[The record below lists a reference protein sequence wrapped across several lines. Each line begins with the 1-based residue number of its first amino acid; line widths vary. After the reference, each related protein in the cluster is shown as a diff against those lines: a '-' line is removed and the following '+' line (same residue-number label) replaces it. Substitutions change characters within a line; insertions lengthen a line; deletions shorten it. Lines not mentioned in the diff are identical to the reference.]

1 VARRSRP
8 RSRPRRRRLSKRSRR
23 TQATAWAKGL
33 ALVAGFAG
41 VVAVVVWLGVA
52 WNSSRVPGSFGA
64 LELGPVDYGGGPP
77 VAGHENHVVGVSVVS
92 LREPAG
98 HPDVRIRLVAQ
109 TAEIRLPSGRRIQ
122 ALTFDGRVP
131 GPELRVREGDLV
143 EVTLV
148 NRDIREHVSI
158 HWHGVDLPNAE
169 DGVSGVTQ
177 NSVPPGGSYV
187 YRFRAPY
194 AGTYWYH
201 SHQQSANEVERGL
214 YGALVVLPR
223 TPAKNADIVALA
235 HTLHGVPLLGDSDR
249 EERRHVVAG
258 TPVRLRLINS
268 ADVLRRFGLA
278 GTGFR
283 VVGIDGRDK
292 PGGGVLNGVSIP
304 VPAGGRYDLA
314 FTMPQNPV
322 RLAVRGED
330 VGLVLDPGH
339 GAAPDVHFGAEF
351 DPAIYGTPS
360 APVPASFDRRFAVNI
375 GRRLGFFEGGL
386 RLNWQWTING
396 KAFPR
401 MPMYMIRA
409 GETVEFSFSNHS
421 HAAHPM
427 HLHGHHMLII
437 ARDGRPVTPWWSDT
451 LEVDSGERYDV
462 AVFAKNP
469 GIWMFHCHNLPHAAH
484 GLVTHVAYEGVTT
497 PFRMGKSSGNEPE

>member
-1 VARRSRP
+1 
-8 RSRPRRRRLSKRSRR
+8 L
-23 TQATAWAKGL
+23 AKGL
-33 ALVAGFAG
+33 ALVAGFAA
-41 VVAVVVWLGVA
+41 VAAAAVWLAVA
-52 WNSSRVPGSFGA
+52 WNSSRVPGRFGA
-64 LELGPVDYGGGPP
+64 LELGAVDYGGGP
-77 VAGHENHVVGVSVVS
+77 ALHEGHARSLAALRGPHGV
-92 LREPAG
+92 
-98 HPDVRIRLVAQ
+98 PDVRIRLVAQ
-109 TAEIRLPSGRRIQ
+109 APEIRLPSGRQIR
-122 ALTFDGRVP
+122 ALTFDRHVP

-148 NRDIREHVSI
+148 NRDVHDGVSI

-177 NSVPPGGSYV
+177 DSVPPGGSYV

-201 SHQQSANEVERGL
+201 SHQHSADQVERGL

-223 TPAKNADIVALA
+223 RRAEGVDIVALA
-235 HTLHGVPLLGDSDR
+235 HTLHGVPLLGASDR
-249 EERRHVVAG
+249 EERRRVTPG
-258 TPVRLRLINS
+258 TNVRLRLINS
-268 ADVLRRFGLA
+268 ADVLRRFGLG

-292 PGGGVLNGVSIP
+292 PGGGTLTGVSVP

-314 FTMPQNPV
+314 FPMPANPV
-322 RLAVRGED
+322 RLGVRGED

-339 GAAPDVHFGAEF
+339 GAVPEVQFGADF
-351 DPAIYGTPS
+351 DPAVYGAPS
-360 APVPASFDRRFAVNI
+360 APVPRHFDRHFAVNI

-386 RLNWQWTING
+386 HFGWQWTING

-401 MPMYMIRA
+401 MPMYMLRS
-409 GETVEFSFSNHS
+409 GETVEFRFANHS
-421 HAAHPM
+421 HVAHPM
-427 HLHGHHMLII
+427 HLHGHHMLVF

-451 LEVDSGERYDV
+451 LEIGQGERFDV
-462 AVFAKNP
+462 AVLAQNP
-469 GIWMFHCHNLPHAAH
+469 GVWMFHCHNLPHAEH
-484 GLVTHVAYEGVTT
+484 GLVTHVGYEGVST